1 MKETLPD
8 RIRTVIVDSCNDA
21 GVSLIDVVMRGQAKQ
36 LILDV
41 FIDAPDGIT
50 HDHCRDVSR
59 GIDERLQDD
68 EFAGR
73 LRAVDVSSPGAEAPV
88 KFLWQL
94 QKHVGRT
101 VRVVRLDSSVIE
113 GSLVRADDTGLD
125 VQPKQSKK
133 EPKPL
138 ITIPVGDVQEA
149 KVLITF

>member
-21 GVSLIDVVMRGQAKQ
+21 GVTLIDVVMRGQARQ

-101 VRVVRLDSSVIE
+101 VRVTRIDSSVIE

-138 ITIPVGDVQEA
+138 INIPVGDVQEA

>member
-1 MKETLPD
+1 MKEALPD
-8 RIRTVIVDSCNDA
+8 RIRAVIVDSCNDA
-21 GVSLIDVVMRGQAKQ
+21 GVTLIDVVMRGQARQ
-36 LILDV
+36 LIMDV
-41 FIDAPDGIT
+41 FIDTLEGVT
-50 HDHCRDVSR
+50 HEHCRDVGR

-94 QKHVGRT
+94 TKHAGRT
-101 VRVVRLDSSVIE
+101 VRVARADGSVVE
-113 GSLVRADDTGLD
+113 GALVRADDTGLD

-138 ITIPVGDVQEA
+138 VTVPVEDVTEA

>member
-1 MKETLPD
+1 MKETLPE
-8 RIRTVIVDSCNDA
+8 RIRAVIVDSCNDA
-21 GVSLIDVVMRGQAKQ
+21 GVALIDVVMRGQARQ
-36 LILDV
+36 LILDI
-41 FIDAPDGIT
+41 FIDTVDGVT
-50 HDHCRDVSR
+50 HEHCRDVSR

-94 QKHVGRT
+94 TKHVGRT
-101 VRVVRLDSSVIE
+101 VRVVRADGSVTE

-138 ITIPVGDVQEA
+138 ATIPAEDVQEA